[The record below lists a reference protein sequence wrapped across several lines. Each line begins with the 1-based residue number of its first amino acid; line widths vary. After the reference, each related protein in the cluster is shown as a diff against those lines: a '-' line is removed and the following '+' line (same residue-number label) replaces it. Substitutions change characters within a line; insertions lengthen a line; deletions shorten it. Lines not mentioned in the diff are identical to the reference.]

1 MITKEKPEKVWSD
14 KGTEFK
20 GAFKR
25 FCELNNIETYTTHS
39 EAKSA
44 FAERNIWSLKNIIY
58 KHLENKWSYH
68 YIKELQSFVMTINSR
83 VNRMT
88 GLAPN
93 KVKKHHVSRLIS
105 LTAECSSELVKKP
118 KFKVGHRVRI
128 AKQDLPFKKGYKQN
142 FTDELF
148 RVTKIATFNAPTYYL
163 ADSDGE
169 DIAGKFYE
177 PEMVKAR

>member
-1 MITKEKPEKVWSD
+1 MHHGSDADTNLALPNTIPECD
-14 KGTEFK
+14 GGIFI
-20 GAFKR
+20 
-25 FCELNNIETYTTHS
+25 CETPSTAAALETPPC
-39 EAKSA
+39 
-44 FAERNIWSLKNIIY
+44 L
-58 KHLENKWSYH
+58 
-68 YIKELQSFVMTINSR
+68 INTDGEETS
-83 VNRMT
+83 

-93 KVKKHHVSRLIS
+93 KVKKHHVSQLIS
-105 LTAECSSELVKKP
+105 LTAERSSELVKKP

-177 PEMVKAR
+177 PEMVEAR